1 MTHFTATDEPKGP
14 YRWVVLCGV
23 WLIYFSFGLTVAALG
38 PLVTPITDDLNMTFG
53 EMGTVLGAWPL
64 VYIHSFNTF
73 PCSCYFWTRR
83 PFNFNW
89 RSKSYCT
96 FISRKKSR
104 PGDGN
109 LYNGS
114 RSRRRDSSLNHQ

>member
-14 YRWVVLCGV
+14 YRWVFLCGV

-64 VYIHSFNTF
+64 VYILAAL
-73 PCSCYFWTRR
+73 PCGFLIDRIGPRR
-83 PFNFNW
+83 GLLI
-89 RSKSYCT
+89 CL
-96 FISRKKSR
+96 
-104 PGDGN
+104 
-109 LYNGS
+109 LYTS
-114 RSRRRDSSLNHQ
+114 DAADE